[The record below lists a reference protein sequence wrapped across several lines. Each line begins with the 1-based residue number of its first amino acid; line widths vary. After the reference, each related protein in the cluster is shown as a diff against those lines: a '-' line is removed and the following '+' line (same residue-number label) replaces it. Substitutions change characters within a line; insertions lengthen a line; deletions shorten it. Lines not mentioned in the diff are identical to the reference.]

1 MVNEKVQR
9 VASHFDLG
17 ELVLT
22 EHSGTV
28 VVCGG
33 DCMYVVHMYVPVGGI
48 PVCSG
53 IAVLN

>member
-1 MVNEKVQR
+1 MNEEVQR
-9 VASHFDLG
+9 VASQFDLG
-17 ELVLT
+17 KLVLT
-22 EHSGTV
+22 EHSGIV

-33 DCMYVVHMYVPVGGI
+33 NCMYVVSMYVPVGGI

>member
-1 MVNEKVQR
+1 MVNEEVQQ

-22 EHSGTV
+22 EHSAIV

-33 DCMYVVHMYVPVGGI
+33 DCMYVVSIY
-48 PVCSG
+48 VCSRGRYTG
-53 IAVLN
+53 I

>member
-1 MVNEKVQR
+1 MNEEVER
-9 VASHFDLG
+9 MASHFDLG
-17 ELVLT
+17 ELMLT

-33 DCMYVVHMYVPVGGI
+33 DCMYVVCMYVPVGCI

-53 IAVLN
+53 IVVLN